1 MKKILL
7 LAVLAN
13 LLIATRAFS
22 QNSAASQ
29 STAPSSDIVSSVTAN
44 VPFRNPSLPITER
57 IDDLVSR
64 MTLEE
69 KVEQMVQAAPAIPR
83 LGIPAYNWWSEGL
96 HGVANT
102 GYATVFPQAIGMA
115 ASFDPDLLHTEA
127 GVIATEFRAKY
138 NEELRTKGNSGWFHG
153 LTVWSPNINIF
164 RDPRW
169 GRGQETYG
177 EDPFL
182 TAQMGVAFVT
192 GLQGDNPKYLE
203 ALSTPKHF
211 AVHSGPESTRHSVD
225 VLVSSHDEEDTYLPA
240 FRATVLAGAGSVMCA
255 YNSINGKPACAQ
267 ATLLQ
272 EHLRDDWAF
281 QGYVVSDCGAASDIF
296 RNHHYTETMPQGMA
310 DAVKA
315 GMDIICTWP
324 MPAVKEETAAVLT
337 AVQQGIL
344 SEADINRSVRRLFTA
359 RMKLGMFDPPSMV
372 PYSSIT
378 ISQNDTG
385 PHRELALKAARE
397 TLVLLKNKDS
407 LLPLGSRYK
416 TIAVI
421 GPNADSTNPLVGNY
435 NGTPSQPVSVL
446 AGIRKRF
453 AASTVVYA
461 EGSSL
466 TGPPLTAVPG
476 KFLKSDSG
484 TEGLSAEYFKGR
496 DRQGDPVIKRT
507 DKDVN
512 FVWQDGTDP
521 QLRSDFSVRWTGK
534 LVPPTTGD
542 YEVGFSGTDTFRIWL
557 DNQVIGLAF
566 YANPGKSASK
576 TVHLEAG
583 RPYPIKIEYSL
594 ERSPGYAKLVWHE
607 PGTKKDYPEIIRKA
621 DLIIAVLGL
630 TSGLEGEEMPITI
643 PGFSGGDR
651 TNIDLPQVQQDLLK
665 DLVGSGKPVALVLMN
680 GSALAVNWADEHVP
694 AILEAWYPGEE
705 GGTAVAEALAGDF
718 SPGGKLP
725 VTFYKSVDQLPSF
738 DNYDMKG
745 RTYRFFTGE
754 PLYPFGYGLSYTTFA
769 FSNLKFDKESVG
781 ANDDL
786 AATVEVKNTGKMAGD
801 AVVQIYLSRPG
812 VDGAP
817 IRSLAGIRRV
827 SLNPDES
834 KSVSIQIPNRNLS
847 VVTPEGARR
856 IVAGQVQIWAGDGQP
871 VARVGLTKPAGVAGT
886 VTLQGSAILP
896 K

>member
-1 MKKILL
+1 MPLKRILL
-7 LAVLAN
+7 LVVLAS
-13 LLIATRAFS
+13 LLIGSRTIAPT
-22 QNSAASQ
+22 SALSQ
-29 STAPSSDIVSSVTAN
+29 STASSADDFSSVLTNA
-44 VPFRNPSLPITER
+44 PFRNPSLPIAER
-57 IDDLVSR
+57 VDDLVSR

-69 KVEQMVQAAPAIPR
+69 KVDQMVHAAPAIPR

-115 ASFDPDLLHTEA
+115 ASFDPELLYTEA

-138 NEELRTKGNSGWFHG
+138 NEELRTKGSSDWFHG

-192 GLQGDNPKYLE
+192 GLQGDNPKYLA

-211 AVHSGPESTRHSVD
+211 AVHSGPESTRHIAD
-225 VLVSSHDEEDTYLPA
+225 VLVSAHDQEDTYLPA

-267 ATLLQ
+267 STLLR
-272 EHLRDDWAF
+272 EHLRNDWDF

-296 RNHHYTETMPQGMA
+296 RNHHYAETMPRVMA

-324 MPAVKEETAAVLT
+324 MEAVKEESAALQA

-344 SEADINRSVRRLFTA
+344 SEADVDRSVRRLFTA
-359 RMKLGMFDPPSMV
+359 RIKLGMFDPPSMGSF
-372 PYSSIT
+372 SSIT
-378 ISQNDTG
+378 MSENDTE

-397 TLVLLKNKDS
+397 TLVLLKNKDN

-416 TIAVI
+416 SIAVI
-421 GPNADSTNPLVGNY
+421 GPNADSVNPLTGNY
-435 NGTPSQPVSVL
+435 NGTPSRPVTVL
-446 AGIRKRF
+446 AGLRRRF
-453 AASTVVYA
+453 AESTVAYA

-484 TEGLSAEYFKGR
+484 TEGLSAEYFHGR
-496 DRQGDPVIKRT
+496 DRQGDPFIKRT
-507 DKDVN
+507 DKEVN
-512 FVWQDGTDP
+512 FVWQDGADP
-521 QLRSDFSVRWTGK
+521 QLRSDFSVRWTGE

-542 YEVGFSGTDTFRIWL
+542 YEVGFSGTDTFHIWL
-557 DNQVIGLAF
+557 DSQLTGLAF
-566 YANPGKSASK
+566 YASPGKSASK

-583 RPYPIKIEYSL
+583 RAYPIKIEYSL

-607 PGTKKDYPEIIRKA
+607 PGTKTDYPEIIRKA

-630 TSGLEGEEMPITI
+630 TSGLEGEEMPIKI

-651 TNIDLPQVQQDLLK
+651 TNIDLPPVQQDLLK
-665 DLVGSGKPVALVLMN
+665 DLVASGKPVVLVLMN

-718 SPGGKLP
+718 SPSGKLP
-725 VTFYKSVDQLPSF
+725 LTFYKSVEQLAPF

-745 RTYRFFTGE
+745 RTYRYFRGE
-754 PLYPFGYGLSYTTFA
+754 ALYPFCYGLSYTTFA
-769 FSNLKFDKESVG
+769 FSNLKFDKDS
-781 ANDDL
+781 L
-786 AATVEVKNTGKMAGD
+786 AANEDLTATVVVKNTGKIAGD
-801 AVVQIYLSRPG
+801 AVVQI
-812 VDGAP
+812 
-817 IRSLAGIRRV
+817 
-827 SLNPDES
+827 
-834 KSVSIQIPNRNLS
+834 
-847 VVTPEGARR
+847 
-856 IVAGQVQIWAGDGQP
+856 
-871 VARVGLTKPAGVAGT
+871 
-886 VTLQGSAILP
+886 
-896 K
+896 